1 MSIFELSALF
11 AAMTWAFSAVIAA
24 GPSAELGAIAFN
36 RLRMAIVLVMLAAVV
51 AFTGGW
57 RTLRPEHIAPLA
69 LSGFIGIFLGDTCLF
84 LTMNRMG
91 PRRSNILFSANAPI
105 SALLGWLFLGET
117 IVPQKIVGIAIVF
130 AGVILAIVFGKRR
143 SQLDTWETVKGSM
156 PLGIALGLGAAL
168 CQSVGSLIARP
179 VMETGV
185 DPATA
190 STLRVAVS
198 VICLSLLLAT
208 GIRQVQAKAKLTLRT
223 AVIVG
228 ISGLAAMGIGMTL
241 VLFALSGGK
250 VGIVATLSATTP
262 AWILPLIW
270 IKTGERP
277 AAFAWLGS
285 VLVIFGSGLIFAA

>member
-1 MSIFELSALF
+1 MSIFELAALA

-36 RLRMAIVLVMLAAVV
+36 RLRMGIVFVMLAAFV
-51 AFTGGW
+51 AITGGW
-57 RTLRPEHIAPLA
+57 RSLQAEHLLPLA
-69 LSGFIGIFLGDTCLF
+69 ASGFIGIFLGDTCLF

-91 PRRSNILFSANAPI
+91 PRRSNILFSTNAPI

-117 IVPQKIVGIAIVF
+117 IVAQKIVGIAIVF

-143 SQLDTWETVKGSM
+143 SQLDTWETVKG
-156 PLGIALGLGAAL
+156 PLPVGIALGLSAAL

-190 STLRVAVS
+190 SALRVGVS
-198 VICLSLLLAT
+198 VICLSLLMAT
-208 GIRQVQAKAKLTLRT
+208 GIRQVQPKARLTMRT
-223 AVIVG
+223 AALIAMSG
-228 ISGLAAMGIGMTL
+228 IAAMGIGMTL
-241 VLFALSGGK
+241 VLFGLSGGK

-270 IKTGERP
+270 IKTRERP
-277 AAFAWLGS
+277 AAFAWVGS
-285 VLVIFGSGLIFAA
+285 ALVILGSGLIFAA